1 MSKPVW
7 IIIQT
12 GLDCQSLSKFSGTMT
27 AAKVAAN
34 ARRVGRHA
42 EKTEHAK
49 VEI

>member
-1 MSKPVW
+1 
-7 IIIQT
+7 
-12 GLDCQSLSKFSGTMT
+12 MT